1 MHIFELL
8 AEYHLPQEQIIQH
21 SEDFMKLFTNCLKDE
36 TVTVKVA
43 ALKAITSFLSS
54 IDEESAVLKYQ
65 GIMSQLIDVV
75 IEVLRSDEEK
85 GRASMETLI
94 ELTQNHGEI
103 WNQDAAKLIYVV
115 SQVIQNKN
123 FENETRQT
131 ALEIISTL
139 AEDQGALV
147 RKHGADL
154 KQNLMPAIAHML
166 SEVDDQDDINA
177 WANKTEEE
185 L

>member
-1 MHIFELL
+1 M
-8 AEYHLPQEQIIQH
+8 
-21 SEDFMKLFTNCLKDE
+21 
-36 TVTVKVA
+36 
-43 ALKAITSFLSS
+43 
-54 IDEESAVLKYQ
+54 
-65 GIMSQLIDVV
+65 
-75 IEVLRSDEEK
+75 
-85 GRASMETLI
+85 
-94 ELTQNHGEI
+94 
-103 WNQDAAKLIYVV
+103 V

-123 FENETRQT
+123 FENETRQS

-147 RKHGADL
+147 RKHAADL

-166 SEVDDQDDINA
+166 SEVDEQDDINA